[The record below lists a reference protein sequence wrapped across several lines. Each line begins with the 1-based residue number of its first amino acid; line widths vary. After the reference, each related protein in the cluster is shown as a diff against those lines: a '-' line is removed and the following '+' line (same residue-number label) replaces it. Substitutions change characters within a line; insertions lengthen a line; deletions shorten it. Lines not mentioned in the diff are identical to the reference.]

1 MSRKSLLFKSLCSL
15 LIALMISAGVA
26 GVVAALPSP
35 RDQGFPTHGDAGEV
49 AIRRAEENV
58 KVYTVVLKKD
68 VPENIPS
75 EVHKKF
81 AALYENNWKEVA
93 LKDGRKVKVQEVR
106 VSKLVRDAEGRYLF
120 RVAEG
125 LDTIKRILAPY
136 ETYIERIV
144 FKPVPEPLERVP
156 LEQDVPGK
164 PIAPTNY
171 EVRTLIGVSQAQA
184 RYGVTGNGINIA
196 IVDTGVDYG
205 HPDLTTALRY
215 YSGLYKGVSIR
226 EPLVFD
232 ADESQVLLLQDVTFY
247 NTTHIYVGGRWY
259 ISLIPYPVGI
269 YPAYDFYRVPSWL
282 YGSVDAMKF
291 GMTFMEHP
299 AYGYVVVGVLLVK
312 YRGARIFGSAFID
325 ANGNGDFA
333 DEPIPPADPYAR
345 GSLVRYYYNRVIA
358 PDYDRNGYPD
368 ISLGVAGGFFY
379 DFWWWFSYP
388 AEIHPGWDPEGRWLS
403 IFYDFNGHGTAC
415 ASAAAGR
422 GVVSYDVGKLT
433 GMAPGA
439 GVIGVKALWW
449 GNVEVGMLWAAG
461 FDVDPYTGSFYYTG
475 SRRAHIISNS
485 WGISDIRYE
494 GGGFGYDFESTF
506 ITGLSIPGFLAPDYP
521 GILIVQ
527 AAGNGGPGYGT
538 ITAPG
543 AAPTVLTVGAS
554 TSFHMIK
561 GPDLWE
567 KDDIISWSAR
577 GPTIIGYV
585 KPDIVNVGAYG
596 FTASIVAWNYTLFGG
611 TSYATPL
618 TAGVAAL
625 VLEALGGAADPATVK
640 NIIVSTA
647 TTLSHD
653 PVSQGAGRVDAFRAV
668 SLARLL
674 RNQSAATYS
683 YPVTSSSLASAYA
696 SKASK
701 IWYWQWSDTI
711 RYYMLYWAG
720 TDLPLRSYEL
730 PATFSS
736 RVDSNL
742 FFGDI
747 AQGSSASIQVTIHN
761 PTNKTMAV
769 SLSSQRFILRSSVS
783 ITRNLTLKSGEGSAG
798 MRVLITSA
806 NVTPAMFLEVVA
818 SMPYAA
824 LDADNDYNPDTY
836 LALSI
841 RAWKDLN
848 GNNIVENNEMTII
861 NHAYELINW
870 AYATVR
876 LPHVR
881 VNQLSGIVILVS
893 LVRGWDSYSWENKS
907 ALVNLTL
914 NYVTVASD
922 PWISMPS
929 SVVVGPKSYKTI
941 TVTVN
946 APGNA
951 MPTIYTGFILMYD
964 NVTKAYRHV
973 PYAFNVYTT
982 IGSDFS
988 YLTSGVYNRW
998 PNATWVRSANSWAWR
1013 YESGDWRVFFAK
1025 PVNSGLAWELEAGW
1039 TYPDTSLVA
1048 YAFGPD
1054 GQFAGAYYGQALS
1067 WHDYLGEGKFAWAGT
1082 GAGSMQNAKRTV
1094 IFPALQYRFG
1104 SYPHSKPETG
1114 VFTFVVRTVLFD
1126 GSGGYAEPI
1135 SVKARV
1141 LPAQQLLPSVTYSGE
1156 TKSMRFSMPYIVRY
1170 INAYAYRCSAPVL
1183 DYDQRYTPG
1192 YVSLSP
1198 SYVPGPYP
1206 ANTIFTF
1213 AFSAYNGGA
1222 EWQKFDA
1229 CVLFQISLP
1238 SLPVYY
1244 RSGGVYYQRPLLYT
1258 FEDWTRVV
1266 RR

>member
-1 MSRKSLLFKSLCSL
+1 MSRKSRLLRSLCSL
-15 LIALMISAGVA
+15 LIALLISASFTGLVLA
-26 GVVAALPSP
+26 IPSP
-35 RDQGFPTHGDAGEV
+35 RNQESSSYESAGEI
-49 AIRRAEENV
+49 AIRKPTENI
-58 KVYTVVLKKD
+58 KVYIVVLKKNI
-68 VPENIPS
+68 PENISS
-75 EVHKKF
+75 EIHRKIS
-81 AALYENNWKEVA
+81 ALYENNWREVV
-93 LKDGRKVKVQEVR
+93 LKDGKRVKVQEVR
-106 VSKLVRDAEGRYLF
+106 VSKLVKDAEGRYLF
-120 RVAEG
+120 KVAEE

-136 ETYIERIV
+136 ENYIEEII
-144 FKPVPEPLERVP
+144 FKPVPEPLEKVP
-156 LEQDVPGK
+156 LEQDFPKK
-164 PIAPTNY
+164 PILPTNY
-171 EVRTLIGVSQAQA
+171 EVRSLIGVSQAEA
-184 RYGVTGNGINIA
+184 RYGVTGRGINIA

-215 YSGLYKGVSIR
+215 YTGTYKGRSIR

-232 ADESQVLLLQDVTFY
+232 ADQSQVLLLQDVTFY
-247 NTTHIYVGGRWY
+247 NTTHVYVGGRIY
-259 ISLIPYPVGI
+259 ATLIPYPVYV
-269 YPAYDFYRVPSWL
+269 YPVYDYYRVPSWL
-282 YGSVDAMKF
+282 YGSVDAMRF
-291 GMTFMEHP
+291 GVTYMYHP
-299 AYGYVVVGVLLVK
+299 AYGYIVVGVLLIK
-312 YRGARIFGSAFID
+312 YKGAAIFGSAFVD
-325 ANGNGDFA
+325 VNGNGNFA

-379 DFWWWFSYP
+379 DWWWWFSYP

-403 IFYDFNGHGTAC
+403 VFYDFHGHGTAC

-422 GVVSYDVGKLT
+422 GIVSYNGKKLT

-485 WGISDIRYE
+485 WGISDIRYDV
-494 GGGFGYDFESTF
+494 GGFGYDFESTF
-506 ITGLSIPGFLAPDYP
+506 ITGLSMPGFLAPDYP

-554 TSFHMIK
+554 TSLHMF
-561 GPDLWE
+561 GQLNFWE
-567 KDDIISWSAR
+567 RDDIISWSAR
-577 GPTIIGYV
+577 GPTIVGYV
-585 KPDIVNVGAYG
+585 KPDVVNVGAHG

-625 VLEALGGAADPATVK
+625 VLEALGGVADPAAVK

-647 TTLSHD
+647 ASLSHD

-683 YPVTSSSLASAYA
+683 YLVTSSSLASAYA

-701 IWYWQWSDTI
+701 IWYWQWSDNI
-711 RYYMLYWAG
+711 RSYMLYWAG

-736 RVDSNL
+736 RADSNL

-769 SLSSQRFILRSSVS
+769 SLSSQRFVLRSSVS
-783 ITRNLTLKSGEGSAG
+783 IARILILNPDEYMAR

-806 NVTPAMFLEVVA
+806 NVTPAMFLEAIA

-824 LDADNDYNPDTY
+824 LDADNDYSPDTRLRLY
-836 LALSI
+836 V
-841 RAWKDLN
+841 RAWRDFN
-848 GNNIVENNEMTII
+848 GNNIIEDNETALI
-861 NHAYELINW
+861 NYASEWVNW

-876 LPHVR
+876 LPHAR
-881 VNQLSGIVILVS
+881 VNLLSGIVIDVE
-893 LVRGWDSYSWENKS
+893 LVRAWDSYSWENRS

-941 TVTVN
+941 TLTIS
-946 APGNA
+946 APANA
-951 MPTIYTGFILMYD
+951 MPTIYTGFVMMYD
-964 NVTKAYRHV
+964 NVTKVYRPV

-1025 PVNSGLAWELEAGW
+1025 PASSGLAWEFEASW

-1048 YAFGPD
+1048 YAFGSD
-1054 GQFAGAYYGQALS
+1054 GQFAGAYYRQSIS
-1067 WHDYLGEGKFAWAGT
+1067 WHIYMGGGRFMWSGT
-1082 GAGSMQNAKRTV
+1082 GAGSIQNAKRTV
-1094 IFPALQYRFG
+1094 IFPAMQYRYYL
-1104 SYPHSKPETG
+1104 YPHVKPETG
-1114 VFTFVVRTVLFD
+1114 VFTFVVRTILFD
-1126 GSGGYAEPI
+1126 GSGGFREPI
-1135 SVKARV
+1135 SVKVRV
-1141 LPAQQLLPSVTYSGE
+1141 LPAQQLLPATTCSGE
-1156 TKSMRFSMPYIVRY
+1156 TGFVKFSLPYIVKY
-1170 INAYAYRCSAPVL
+1170 IYSYATRPSTPYL
-1183 DYDQRYTPG
+1183 DYDQQYTPG
-1192 YVSLSP
+1192 SVTVSPTYV
-1198 SYVPGPYP
+1198 YGPFP
-1206 ANTIFTF
+1206 AGTLFTF
-1213 AFSAYNGGA
+1213 AFIAYHNGA
-1222 EWQKFDA
+1222 EWQRFDA
-1229 CVLFQISLP
+1229 GVFFYVALP

-1244 RSGGVYYQRPLLYT
+1244 RLYGT
-1258 FEDWTRVV
+1258 YSQVTSTYIFEDWTRVV